1 MTKRSLVLLFL
12 VIPFVLVSC
21 VSTQPKFN
29 PDGSPY
35 WTTLTPVSR
44 KYYYGV
50 GSGNLKSKQNSKA
63 RAEAMA
69 KNEIARQISTVVED
83 SIVNY
88 ISENQFE
95 MDSFENFST
104 QVANATLRGVE
115 VKEIY
120 TAIDGTIWIL
130 SQYDKKNLKEAYK
143 AEAERLERESSKGTI
158 NVEQMLKFLEEE

>member
-1 MTKRSLVLLFL
+1 MRRRTLFL
-12 VIPFVLVSC
+12 IFLVVSLLLVSC
-21 VSTQPKFN
+21 ISTQPKYN

-35 WTTLTPVSR
+35 WTTFTPVSR

-69 KNEIARQISTVVED
+69 KDEIARQVSTAVEN
-83 SIVNY
+83 SIINY
-88 ISENQFE
+88 ISENQYEF
-95 MDSFENFST
+95 DSFENFST

-120 TAIDGTIWIL
+120 TAVDGTVWIL

-143 AEAERLERESSKGTI
+143 LEAERLESQSEKV
-158 NVEQMLKFLEEE
+158 NVEEMLRFLEDE

>member
-1 MTKRSLVLLFL
+1 MRRRTLFLLFL
-12 VIPFVLVSC
+12 VVSLLLVSC
-21 VSTQPKFN
+21 ISTQPKYN

-35 WTTLTPVSR
+35 WTTFTPVSR

-69 KNEIARQISTVVED
+69 KDEIARQVSTAVEN
-83 SIVNY
+83 SIINY
-88 ISENQFE
+88 ISENQYEF
-95 MDSFENFST
+95 DSFENFST

-120 TAIDGTIWIL
+120 TAVDGTVWIL

-143 AEAERLERESSKGTI
+143 LEAERLESQSGKV
-158 NVEQMLKFLEEE
+158 NVEEMLRFLEDE

>member
-1 MTKRSLVLLFL
+1 MRRRTLFL
-12 VIPFVLVSC
+12 IFLVVSLLLVSC
-21 VSTQPKFN
+21 ISTQPKYN

-35 WTTLTPVSR
+35 WTTFTPVSR

-69 KNEIARQISTVVED
+69 KDEIARQVSTAVEN
-83 SIVNY
+83 SIINY
-88 ISENQFE
+88 ISENQYEF
-95 MDSFENFST
+95 DSFENFST

-120 TAIDGTIWIL
+120 TAVDGTVWIL

-143 AEAERLERESSKGTI
+143 LEAERLESQSGKV
-158 NVEQMLKFLEEE
+158 NVEEMLRFLEDE

>member
-1 MTKRSLVLLFL
+1 MKKCSIFLLFVL
-12 VIPFVLVSC
+12 ISLLLVSC

-35 WTTLTPVSR
+35 WTTFTPVSR

-50 GSGNLKSKQNSKA
+50 GSGNLKSTQNSKV

-69 KNEIARQISTVVED
+69 KNEIARQVSTAVEN
-83 SIVNY
+83 SITNY
-88 ISENQFE
+88 ISENQYE
-95 MDSFENFST
+95 MNSFEDFSS

-120 TAIDGTIWIL
+120 SATDGTIWVL

-143 AEAERLERESSKGTI
+143 LEAERLERQSLTEKISA
-158 NVEQMLKFLEEE
+158 EEMLKFLEEE